1 MQQVN
6 FTNWIASGKFDIPSD
21 VQKDVWQKQ
30 NIISNCF
37 ALPIVFLVGRL
48 SDRMS
53 PKLLVP
59 GVLIFQ
65 IVLMGGYMLC
75 GAAIFQIIES
85 DSRVGLAARAIEAG
99 NKQI

>member
-1 MQQVN
+1 MN
-6 FTNWIASGKFDIPSD
+6 FTNWIASSKFDIPAD
-21 VQKDVWQKQ
+21 VQKSVWQKQ

-37 ALPIVFLVGRL
+37 ALPIVLLVGRL

-65 IVLMGGYMLC
+65 IILMGGYMLC
-75 GAAIFQIIES
+75 GDPTGWYAYVLSAF
-85 DSRVGLAARAIEAG
+85 
-99 NKQI
+99 